1 VNVPCAD
8 QLTCR
13 ESSSA
18 FITDIVEPKVLTW
31 SVGVQHELGWQSSI
45 EVRYVGTRSLEL
57 PIQARFGIQT
67 GFDAGLQALPTYFNA
82 SDVPATVAAPPVTLG
97 TWDNFENNGGG
108 AATPS
113 GCADPSPFKYGV
125 QGFCGALLTGFPA
138 LANGIYHG
146 ISVDFNHRVGHGLT
160 LRANYTYSRNFDDAT
175 NELFTSS
182 VNPRRSQDW
191 RHLSD
196 DWGRSALDVPNK
208 LAVSWVYDIPGSHG
222 DSALARGF
230 TRGWQ
235 WGGTWLVANGTP
247 VTILNGADANG
258 DGGTAG
264 DRPLLNPTGTVV
276 NFPNPDHVQVDFVC
290 NAGVG
295 GATTIIPFSSVDP
308 NTGKVIGCGSG
319 NDANIVGYVAH
330 DPTAKYVTAG
340 LGTVSNL
347 GRVGFRSPGYNVW
360 NMTVEKDTRIG
371 ERVHAIFSASAYDVF
386 NHRNYA
392 LAQPD
397 VFQAAA
403 GSFIN
408 LVNNALTTT
417 YTNIQATGSGFL
429 DKTQFSGGSRRVQF
443 GVRLTF

>member
-1 VNVPCAD
+1 M
-8 QLTCR
+8 
-13 ESSSA
+13 
-18 FITDIVEPKVLTW
+18 
-31 SVGVQHELGWQSSI
+31 
-45 EVRYVGTRSLEL
+45 
-57 PIQARFGIQT
+57 
-67 GFDAGLQALPTYFNA
+67 
-82 SDVPATVAAPPVTLG
+82 
-97 TWDNFENNGGG
+97 
-108 AATPS
+108 
-113 GCADPSPFKYGV
+113 
-125 QGFCGALLTGFPA
+125 
-138 LANGIYHG
+138 
-146 ISVDFNHRVGHGLT
+146 DFNHRVGHGLT
-160 LRANYTYSRNFDDAT
+160 LRANYTYSRNYDDAT

-191 RHLSD
+191 EHLSD

-230 TRGWQ
+230 TNGWQ
-235 WGGTWLVANGTP
+235 WGGTWLVASGTP
-247 VTILNGADANG
+247 VTILDGTDANG

-264 DRPLLNPTGTVV
+264 DRPFLNPNGHVV
-276 NFPNPDHVQVDFVC
+276 NFPNADHVQVDFVC
-290 NAGVG
+290 NDGVG
-295 GATTIIPFSSVDP
+295 GATRIVQFDDVDADGFA
-308 NTGKVIGCGSG
+308 NCGPVNG
-319 NDANIVGYVAH
+319 AGDHTDANIVGYVAH
-330 DPTAKYVTAG
+330 DPTAKYVTAA
-340 LGTVSNL
+340 LGTRSNL

-371 ERVHAIFSASAYDVF
+371 ERVHAIFSVSAYDVF